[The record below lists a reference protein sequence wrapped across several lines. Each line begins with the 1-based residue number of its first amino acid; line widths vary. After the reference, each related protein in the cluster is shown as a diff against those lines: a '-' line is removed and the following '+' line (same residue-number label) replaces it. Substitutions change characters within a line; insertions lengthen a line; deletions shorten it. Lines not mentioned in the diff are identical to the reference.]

1 MTTKAAEMPR
11 PRTISDSLQ
20 ESLHFLIRL
29 ETDSSL
35 FEPHQLQKRLDL
47 LDELDARFGDLCSET
62 FAEDTFYATIDL
74 RARAIRTQF
83 EALNTELYRS
93 LRFDIQCG
101 AQPQELLSWARN
113 SACHQNGRPASGPA
127 YDYQDEL
134 VSGIL
139 QLQEPAEVNSQ
150 PGYEML
156 FYQPTPVRHILHLI
170 TSSALS
176 EADTL
181 VDLGSGLGHV
191 PLLASMFTGARSF
204 GIEIEA
210 AYVASARECAESLSL
225 SRVQFIQQDARAAD
239 LSNGTV
245 FYLYSPFT
253 GSILAHVL
261 EKLQKES
268 TYRPIK
274 ICTFG
279 PCTSIVAK
287 EPWLTATA
295 PPDPEQITTF
305 QTIA

>member
-1 MTTKAAEMPR
+1 M
-11 PRTISDSLQ
+11 SDSRQ
-20 ESLHFLIRL
+20 ASLHFLTLL

-35 FEPHQLQKRLDL
+35 FEASQLQKRLDL

-62 FAEDTFYATIDL
+62 CAEHAFYAAIDH
-74 RARAIRTQF
+74 RVRAIRTQF
-83 EALNTELYRS
+83 EALNSELYRS
-93 LRFDIQCG
+93 LRLDIQHG
-101 AQPQELLSWARN
+101 AQPHALLSWARN
-113 SACHQNGRPASGPA
+113 SACHEIGRPAPGPA

-139 QLQEPAEVNSQ
+139 QLQEPRDVSPR
-150 PGYEML
+150 PGHEML
-156 FYQPTPVRHILHLI
+156 FYQPTPVRHILHLV

-176 EADTL
+176 EVDTL

-210 AYVASARECAESLSL
+210 AYVASAQECAESLAL
-225 SRVQFIQQDARAAD
+225 NRVRFIQQDARAAD
-239 LSNGTV
+239 LSSGTV

-253 GSILAHVL
+253 GSILTHVL
-261 EKLQKES
+261 ENLRKES

-279 PCTSIVAK
+279 PCTSIVAAQT
-287 EPWLTATA
+287 WLKASA